1 MIPTAIAGSEQAQAG
16 GWGASMQDQTKS
28 SSIVNRLAAAWTVDP
43 EWATPVDGGF
53 RWWAHRL
60 EQRITVTERPFG
72 DPDDGM
78 TEALLRAET
87 TVLRDV
93 PDQDAAVN
101 LLAGINQRSG
111 TFAFCCRPERRA
123 VVAVSTAAM
132 VGWYEPTFHW
142 FSHAA
147 MVQLVQAEHWAEG
160 LAAELGAQPAVSAHP
175 DSGPRPEP
183 DEMLDWLGYAW
194 SRPEWVIGS
203 DELAPLIEPVAAV
216 MEAGAGVVR
225 GPRTDEMRVWPT
237 GYNFPL
243 ANPWDEQLPFRA
255 VVAGATRHPDLGPGT
270 RIHITA
276 PFTFGSSAAELVNRL
291 NAGPGRSQTGLLGAW
306 WASGGQA
313 GFTGFLPQALF
324 GPLLAREDL
333 QDQRVDIVDALVRLV
348 LLGQKMV
355 FCSALEDS
363 EISPRCAE
371 PPTPLSGYGEPLDR
385 MLLGAK
391 RAIIAGA
398 AQDTP
403 EWSPDE
409 SRADPEDGQVLRTV
423 DPDVLLAVFGTFNP
437 AGPTLNTIG
446 VIGLA
451 DGRYLLAHW
460 MRHPSAPSYSP
471 LLVLPDLSP
480 ETVRTALVQVLPG
493 RGVGTATEFA
503 RVYAPGPLQNA
514 VRAAFIMAARDRGRL
529 SEFWD
534 EAQALEKYRGDPWT
548 AVSTGTPAGQPLP
561 GDPAEILSRWWNAV
575 TNEEHYFGYL
585 RFLPG
590 AWDDADRF
598 IHAGRMWDAGE
609 PDGTGQG
616 AR

>member
-1 MIPTAIAGSEQAQAG
+1 
-16 GWGASMQDQTKS
+16 MQDQAESLST
-28 SSIVNRLAAAWTVDP
+28 SIVSRLAAAWMVDA
-43 EWATPVDGGF
+43 EWATPIEGGF

-60 EQRITVTERPFG
+60 DQRITVTERPFA

-78 TEALLRAET
+78 SEALLRAET
-87 TVLRDV
+87 TVLRNV
-93 PDQDAAVN
+93 TDQNAVVR
-101 LLAGINQRSG
+101 LLAEVNQRAG
-111 TFAFCCRPERRA
+111 TFAFCYLPARRE

-132 VGWYEPTFHW
+132 VGWYEPTFQW

-147 MVQLVQAEHWAEG
+147 MVQIGQAERWADA
-160 LAAELGAQPAVSAHP
+160 LAAELGAETAVSGHP
-175 DSGPRPEP
+175 ESRSRPEP
-183 DEMLDWLGYAW
+183 DEMLDWLGYSW

-203 DELAPLIEPVAAV
+203 DELAPLIEPLAAIMETETGVA
-216 MEAGAGVVR
+216 R
-225 GPRTDEMRVWPT
+225 GPRADEMRVWPT

-243 ANPWDEQLPFRA
+243 PNPWDEQIPFRA

-291 NAGPGRSQTGLLGAW
+291 NAGPARSQTGLLGAW

-313 GFTGFLPQALF
+313 GFTGFLPQALL

-355 FCSALEDS
+355 FCGGLEDS

-371 PPTPLSGYGEPLDR
+371 PPTPLSGYSEPLDR

-409 SRADPEDGQVLRTV
+409 SRAELEDGQVLRTV

-460 MRHPSAPSYSP
+460 MRHPFSPSYSP

-480 ETVRTALVQVLPG
+480 ETVRTALVEVLPG

-503 RVYAPGPLQNA
+503 RVYAPGTLQNA
-514 VRAAFIMAARDRGRL
+514 VRAAFIMTTRDRGQL

-534 EAQALEKYRGDPWT
+534 QARILEKHRGDPWT
-548 AVSTGTPAGQPLP
+548 AVRVGTTNGEPRPD
-561 GDPAEILSRWWNAV
+561 DPAEIMSRWWDAV

-585 RFLPG
+585 RHFPG
-590 AWDDADRF
+590 AWDGADRF
-598 IHAGRMWDAGE
+598 IQSLAEGPEQAG
-609 PDGTGQG
+609 
-616 AR
+616 

>member
-1 MIPTAIAGSEQAQAG
+1 
-16 GWGASMQDQTKS
+16 MQDQAESLST
-28 SSIVNRLAAAWTVDP
+28 SIVSRLAAAWTVDAK
-43 EWATPVDGGF
+43 WATPIEGGF
-53 RWWAHRL
+53 RWWAHRI
-60 EQRITVTERPFG
+60 EQRITVTERPFA

-78 TEALLRAET
+78 SEALLRAET
-87 TVLRDV
+87 TVLRNV
-93 PDQDAAVN
+93 TDQNAVVR
-101 LLAGINQRSG
+101 LLAEVNQRAG
-111 TFAFCCRPERRA
+111 TFAFCYRPARREVA
-123 VVAVSTAAM
+123 AVSTAAM

-147 MVQLVQAEHWAEG
+147 MVQIGQAERWADA
-160 LAAELGAQPAVSAHP
+160 LAAELGAETAVSAHP
-175 DSGPRPEP
+175 ESGPRPEP

-194 SRPEWVIGS
+194 SRPEWVTGS
-203 DELAPLIEPVAAV
+203 DELAPLIEPLAAIMETGTGVA
-216 MEAGAGVVR
+216 R
-225 GPRTDEMRVWPT
+225 GPRADEMRVWPT

-243 ANPWDEQLPFRA
+243 PNPWGEQIPFRA

-276 PFTFGSSAAELVNRL
+276 PFSFGSSAAELVNRL
-291 NAGPGRSQTGLLGAW
+291 NAGPARSQTGLLGAW

-313 GFTGFLPQALF
+313 GFTGFLPQALL

-355 FCSALEDS
+355 FCSVLEDS

-371 PPTPLSGYGEPLDR
+371 PPTPLSGYSEPLDR
-385 MLLGAK
+385 ILLGAK

-398 AQDTP
+398 AQDTA

-409 SRADPEDGQVLRTV
+409 SPAELEDGQVLRTV

-460 MRHPSAPSYSP
+460 MRHPFSPSYSP
-471 LLVLPDLSP
+471 LLVLPDLRP
-480 ETVRTALVQVLPG
+480 ETVRTALVEVLPG

-503 RVYAPGPLQNA
+503 RVYAPGTLQNA
-514 VRAAFIMAARDRGRL
+514 VRAAFIMTTRERGQL

-534 EAQALEKYRGDPWT
+534 EAQVLEKHRGDPWT
-548 AVSTGTPAGQPLP
+548 AVSAGTTNGEPRPD
-561 GDPAEILSRWWNAV
+561 DPAEIMSRWWDAV

-585 RFLPG
+585 RHFPG
-590 AWDDADRF
+590 AWDGADRF
-598 IHAGRMWDAGE
+598 IQSLAAGPEQAG
-609 PDGTGQG
+609 
-616 AR
+616 